1 MSIMS
6 AATDHAFSLD
16 PDRAY
21 GLPRSYYL
29 DEEIFRREL
38 EEIFLTT
45 WQFVGAVQEL
55 PEPGS
60 YFSAAVVDQPLFVIR
75 GKDGKIRAFHNV
87 CPHRGH
93 ELVTGSGRKTIVTC
107 PYHAWSFDTEGA
119 LKAAG
124 NSENV
129 LGFDAADFALREI
142 RTELFANLVY
152 VNFDDGAAPLGE
164 VMKGLDEEFHR
175 VIPGFDEL
183 VLFRRDPVDI
193 QANWKIV
200 VENFVECYHCPQV
213 HPGIM
218 GEDNANMD
226 LSFES
231 TDEPYWS
238 RHIIRSHSEQKQAA
252 SDRELPY
259 DYRRNPPIRDAWLW
273 SSWPN
278 TCFIARPGDPNFQV
292 FHVMPVA
299 PGVTHETLVNF
310 AASDPP
316 EEPELKVFDVF
327 RDHLNWQDI
336 GVVESVQR
344 GMRSL
349 GYRPGRLM
357 VDGARSWRSEAS
369 VHHFDSLV
377 WRALNGSDGG

>member
-6 AATDHAFSLD
+6 AATDHAFSFD

-21 GLPRSYYL
+21 GLPRTYYL

-93 ELVTGSGRKTIVTC
+93 ELVTGRGRKTIVTC

-124 NSENV
+124 NAENV
-129 LGFDAADFALREI
+129 RGFDAADFALREI

-152 VNFDDGAAPLGE
+152 VNFDDGAAPIGE
-164 VMKGLDEEFHR
+164 VMKGLDEEFRR

-200 VENFVECYHCPQV
+200 VENFIDGYHLKHLHSGTLGMYDHDRIESRWHGPHFTFWEPLAADYAKDPARQSSLPLIDHIPRERLGAWV
-213 HPGIM
+213 PMLFPGI
-218 GEDNANMD
+218 GLAET
-226 LSFES
+226 ES
-231 TDEPYWS
+231 TWS
-238 RHIIRSHSEQKQAA
+238 
-252 SDRELPY
+252 L
-259 DYRRNPPIRDAWLW
+259 
-273 SSWPN
+273 
-278 TCFIARPGDPNFQV
+278 
-292 FHVMPVA
+292 FHVTPLAPERTRVVTRTKVA
-299 PGVTHETLVNF
+299 D
-310 AASDPP
+310 A
-316 EEPELKVFDVF
+316 
-327 RDHLNWQDI
+327 
-336 GVVESVQR
+336 
-344 GMRSL
+344 
-349 GYRPGRLM
+349 
-357 VDGARSWRSEAS
+357 
-369 VHHFDSLV
+369 
-377 WRALNGSDGG
+377 